1 MIPRTRSGPLGRESE
16 HSYAT
21 SVGEP
26 ENAAVESGRPGDE
39 ASGQPGVA
47 EAGES
52 GGVAGNC
59 IEPGG
64 DEFRDSGSAAGQST
78 ESGGDEFSESVGG
91 AGRSVESGGNES
103 PESVGGAGRSVDSG
117 GDESRE
123 SGSAVG
129 HSAES
134 GADESPE
141 SGRAVDRGIESGGEE
156 RERNI
161 PEPTMAVPRPGPEGA
176 SAEPEHIIEDLA
188 ALGLTEAQEI
198 GRGGFGV
205 VYRCVQR
212 ALDRVVAVKV
222 LSSDLDPESR
232 ERFLREEHA
241 MGRLSGHPNI
251 VDILQVDVTDGG
263 LPFIVMPFATHGSLE
278 RLVHDLGPLSWADT
292 LRVGVKL
299 AGAIE
304 SAHRTRILH
313 RDVKPANVLLSSYGE
328 PQLTDFGIARVPG
341 GFRTSD
347 SQITGSPAF
356 TAPEV
361 LKGEEP
367 TVRSDVYGLGAT
379 LFALLTGHAA
389 FERQAGER
397 VVAQFLRITTQ
408 PVPDLRGSGIPPDVA
423 AAIEQAMA
431 QDPRDRPVSAY
442 EFGEMLRQ
450 VQIAHGQVPDD
461 MALLDPEITALEM
474 GPPAHDRQPPAVT
487 TRRSWPLLPPATSGW
502 TSGIGARRNTGDTG
516 PRGNTS
522 GAQRPVVDS
531 RQRSPAT
538 LPPSPATKFQPPTP
552 PREPVRRPRLLDILR
567 TGVDRRLTVI
577 HAPAG
582 FGKSVLAAQ
591 WRDELEGLGLP
602 VAWIGIDNGDDN
614 EVWFLAHLIE
624 AIHRVRP
631 DIGAGLGQM
640 LEERPA
646 DSVTIAVSS
655 LITELHTSGEPVVVI
670 IDDWHR
676 LSDPGAKRVLTS
688 LLDSGCHHL
697 RLVVTSHDPSDLPI
711 GRMRMNDELVQID
724 SAQLRLTR
732 PEVGEILVR
741 RNGFAL
747 DDEQLDRL
755 YTATDGW
762 PAAIQL
768 ISLALRDD
776 PDPASLVERLSEG
789 GHGIREYLAENV
801 LDALEPEMLDFLSVI
816 AVVEQANGSLA
827 SALTENPEAP
837 RLLEQAER
845 QELFVRRT
853 DDEPDWFQMQPLFAE
868 YLRARLE
875 RTDPGRVKT
884 LHRRAARWYAEHQ
897 LLRRAVDHSLAGT
910 DFKTALDLLENGGM
924 DLIDGSRVATLLGSV
939 SKLPV
944 QQVASRSKLLMAV
957 ARANV
962 NLQQSTAARSALNR
976 LSNVLS
982 RSPENDGEVREQ
994 RCQADVL
1001 AAADEISHDRCAGVL
1016 DKVAE
1021 TLRHPDELPAW
1032 TVATAANIH
1041 AYVRICEFD
1050 FQAAG
1055 EMLEWARPYQER
1067 SREPLGEIFAWCGR
1081 GLIAYEQLDIPA
1093 ALSAY
1098 RQAYKTAQLR
1108 GGPRSHGV
1116 RAAAGLLG
1124 ELEYRRGDLAA
1135 AEELFDESYQLVAR
1149 IGPIESLIATIVTG
1163 ARVKALRGDLPAAAV
1178 RLGEGAR
1185 IAADHQLVR
1194 LSAHIRAEQFRLG
1207 IVTPDHGPES
1217 TAAVAGNL
1225 FETRH
1230 GGEPPV
1236 APSALDMEAG
1246 EIATIRA
1253 LLAGENRQE
1262 HERAARHARAL
1273 EDRTRQQGRPRA
1285 ALDLSLLLAESL
1297 ATAGWVGEAAALLA
1311 PVVATCADLGWTRPL
1326 LDAGPA
1332 VHEILRVL
1340 RDDLPVTTPD
1350 GTDTVRTLGENRVP
1364 IRFLDELL
1372 S

>member
-1 MIPRTRSGPLGRESE
+1 MNPRTRSGPAGRESE
-16 HSYAT
+16 DSY
-21 SVGEP
+21 
-26 ENAAVESGRPGDE
+26 
-39 ASGQPGVA
+39 
-47 EAGES
+47 
-52 GGVAGNC
+52 
-59 IEPGG
+59 
-64 DEFRDSGSAAGQST
+64 
-78 ESGGDEFSESVGG
+78 
-91 AGRSVESGGNES
+91 
-103 PESVGGAGRSVDSG
+103 
-117 GDESRE
+117 
-123 SGSAVG
+123 
-129 HSAES
+129 
-134 GADESPE
+134 ADESP
-141 SGRAVDRGIESGGEE
+141 GTG
-156 RERNI
+156 
-161 PEPTMAVPRPGPEGA
+161 PEPTMAVPGPGPESVGG
-176 SAEPEHIIEDLA
+176 ELERIVEDLA
-188 ALGLTEAQEI
+188 TMGLTEAQEI

-222 LSSDLDPESR
+222 LSSDLDSESR

-251 VDILQVDVTDGG
+251 VDILQVDVTAGG

-292 LRVGVKL
+292 LRAGVKL

-328 PQLTDFGIARVPG
+328 PQLTDFGIARMPG

-361 LKGEEP
+361 LKGDEP

-408 PVPDLRGSGIPPDVA
+408 PVPDLREQEIPADVA
-423 AAIEQAMA
+423 DVIEQAMA
-431 QDPRDRPVSAY
+431 QDPADRPVSAY
-442 EFGEMLRQ
+442 EFGEMLRA
-450 VQIAHGQVPDD
+450 VQAAHGQVPDE
-461 MALLDPEITALEM
+461 MALLDPEATAVEA
-474 GPPAHDRQPPAVT
+474 GPPVQDGTAAAGT
-487 TRRSWPLLPPATSGW
+487 ARRSWPLLPPTASRWKIGTGTGATALSGG
-502 TSGIGARRNTGDTG
+502 TGSQAGSSGRRERVTGG
-516 PRGNTS
+516 
-522 GAQRPVVDS
+522 RP
-531 RQRSPAT
+531 RSPAT
-538 LPPSPATKFQPPTP
+538 LPPSPATKFRPPSS
-552 PREPVRRPRLLDILR
+552 PREPVRRPRLLDILH
-567 TGVDRRLTVI
+567 TGMDRRLTVI

-591 WRDELEGLGLP
+591 WRDELEVLGLP
-602 VAWIGIDNGDDN
+602 VAWIGVDSRDDH

-646 DSVTIAVSS
+646 DTVCFAVSS
-655 LITELHTSGEPVVVI
+655 LIDELHTSGEPVVVI

-676 LSDPGAKRVLTS
+676 LTDPGAQRMLSS

-697 RLVVTSHDPSDLPI
+697 RFVVTSRDPSELPI
-711 GRMRMNDELVQID
+711 GRMRMNDELVQVD
-724 SAQLRLTR
+724 SEQLCLTR
-732 PEVGEILVR
+732 AETGEILVR
-741 RNGFAL
+741 RNGFEL
-747 DDEQLDRL
+747 DDEQVDRL
-755 YTATDGW
+755 YSATDGW

-776 PDPASLVERLSEG
+776 PDPARLLERLSEG

-801 LDALEPEMLDFLSVI
+801 LDTLEPTMLDFLSVI
-816 AVVEQANGSLA
+816 AVAELVNGSLA
-827 SALTENPEAP
+827 IALTGNSEAP

-845 QELFVRRT
+845 RELFLRRT
-853 DDEPDWFQMQPLFAE
+853 DDEPEWFRMQPLFAE
-868 YLRARLE
+868 YLRARLD

-976 LSNVLS
+976 LSNVLA
-982 RSPENDGEVREQ
+982 RSPEGDGEVRKQ
-994 RCQADVL
+994 RCQAAVL
-1001 AAADEISHDRCAGVL
+1001 AAADEISHDRSAGVL
-1016 DKVAE
+1016 DQVAE
-1021 TLRHPDELPAW
+1021 SLDHADELPAW

-1041 AYVRICEFD
+1041 AYVKICEFD
-1050 FQAAG
+1050 YRAAS
-1055 EMLEWARPYQER
+1055 EKLEWARPYQER

-1081 GLIAYEQLDIPA
+1081 GLIAYERLDIPV
-1093 ALSAY
+1093 ALSSY
-1098 RQAYKTAQLR
+1098 KQAYKSAQLR
-1108 GGPRSHGV
+1108 AGPRSHGV
-1116 RAAAGLLG
+1116 RAAAGLMG

-1149 IGPIESLIATIVTG
+1149 VGPIESLIATIVTG

-1178 RLGEGAR
+1178 RLAEGAR
-1185 IAADHQLVR
+1185 IAADHQLTR
-1194 LSAHIRAEQFRLG
+1194 LAAQIRAEQYRLG
-1207 IVTPDHGPES
+1207 IVAPDRGPES
-1217 TAAVAGNL
+1217 TAGGAGNAID
-1225 FETRH
+1225 TRH
-1230 GGEPPV
+1230 PPE
-1236 APSALDMEAG
+1236 ADRTPTALDAEAG

-1253 LLAGENRQE
+1253 LLAGGVRHE

-1273 EDRTRQQGRPRA
+1273 HSRTRDQGRPRA
-1285 ALDLSLLLAESL
+1285 ELDLALLLAECL
-1297 ATAGWVGEAAALLA
+1297 AAAGWVGESAALLA
-1311 PVVATCADLGWTRPL
+1311 PVVSTCADIGWTRPL

-1332 VHEILRVL
+1332 VLEIMRVL
-1340 RDDLPVTTPD
+1340 RDDLPVTAPD
-1350 GTDTVRTLGENRVP
+1350 GTDAVRTLGENRVP